1 MTDQIP
7 AAGSAIPGGSEVI
20 LYMGQEKPTD
30 TIIVPDFT
38 GMTVS
43 QVNAAIA
50 GTGLYL
56 QSVGSTNT
64 GGHVTVTSQDVA
76 PGTEVERG
84 TLITVEF
91 TDSSAQD

>member
-1 MTDQIP
+1 M
-7 AAGSAIPGGSEVI
+7 PGGSEVI
-20 LYMGQEKPTD
+20 LYMGEEKPTD
-30 TIIVPDFT
+30 MIFVPDFR

-43 QVNAAIA
+43 QVNQAIV

-56 QSVGSTNT
+56 QSVGTSNT
-64 GGHVTVTSQDVA
+64 GGFVTVTSQDIE

-84 TLITVEF
+84 TLVTVEF